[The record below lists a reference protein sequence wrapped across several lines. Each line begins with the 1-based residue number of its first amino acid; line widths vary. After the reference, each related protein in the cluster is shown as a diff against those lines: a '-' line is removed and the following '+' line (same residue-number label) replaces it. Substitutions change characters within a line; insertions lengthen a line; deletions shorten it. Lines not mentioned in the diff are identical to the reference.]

1 MNAPAAAP
9 AASPLTP
16 PEVTRVV
23 LGLLLAM
30 FLAAIDQTIVAV
42 ALVSIGRDLGD
53 FDLLPWIVSGYLVAS
68 AVSTPVYGKLSDLY
82 GRRRLLSIAI
92 AIFFAASVL
101 CALAQSMPQLILFRV
116 LQGLGGGGLLALS
129 QATVADIAPGPERG
143 RYQGYLS
150 GVFAAAA
157 VAGPVLGGY
166 LTYYISW
173 RAIFW
178 LTVPLAT
185 AAFLISRR
193 AMARLPVRGVKR
205 PVDYPGAILL
215 AIGLTTVLIA
225 LTRIGQGYGWTAPS
239 TLLLAGVGSL
249 GLLLCALRERVAPE
263 PILPP
268 ELFTNRTVLLCCAV
282 SVLVFF
288 VLVGYS
294 VLLPIW
300 MQALGGAR
308 TDDVALRM
316 LPLTLTVPTGAFIGG
331 RTILRTAHCRPIML
345 LGAIVAAIGTVALA
359 VVPVDAYA
367 LGALAMGTVGLGI
380 GLTLPS
386 AIVDLQ
392 SAVPPEQMGIA
403 TAVSALFR
411 TLGGAIGIAILT
423 SVLFAQVRTSRGT
436 APGAALGSLTDVGA
450 EILHAGFQSAFVVG
464 VVAALLAVVVAFL
477 VPERSLLNPRT
488 DTPGTPHGPSIPSSE
503 RGSR

>member
-1 MNAPAAAP
+1 
-9 AASPLTP
+9 
-16 PEVTRVV
+16 
-23 LGLLLAM
+23 M

-82 GRRRLLSIAI
+82 GRRRLLSAAI

-193 AMARLPVRGVKR
+193 AMARLPVRGERR
-205 PVDYPGAILL
+205 PIDYPGALLL
-215 AIGLTTVLIA
+215 AVGLTAVLIA
-225 LTRIGQGYGWTAPS
+225 LTRIGQGYSWTAPS
-239 TLLLAGVGSL
+239 TRLLAGVGAL
-249 GLLLCALRERVAPE
+249 GLVLCAVRERVAAE

-268 ELFTNRTVLLCCAV
+268 ELFTNRTVVLCCVV

-288 VLVGYS
+288 VLVGNS

-316 LPLTLTVPTGAFIGG
+316 LPLTLTVPTGAFIAG
-331 RTILRTAHCRPIML
+331 RTILRTARCRPIML
-345 LGAIVAAIGTVALA
+345 VGAIIALAGTIALA
-359 VVPVDAYA
+359 VVPVESYVG
-367 LGALAMGTVGLGI
+367 GALAMGIVGMGI

-392 SAVPPEQMGIA
+392 SAVAPEQMGIA

-411 TLGGAIGIAILT
+411 TLGGALGIAILT
-423 SVLFAQVRTSRGT
+423 SVLFAEVRTARGI
-436 APGAALGSLTDVGA
+436 APGASLGSLADVGA
-450 EILHAGFQSAFVVG
+450 GILQAGFRGAFIVG
-464 VVAALLAVVVAFL
+464 IVAALLAVLVAFL
-477 VPERSLLNPRT
+477 LPDRSLIAARAGAVKTSTEAT
-488 DTPGTPHGPSIPSSE
+488 DSS
-503 RGSR
+503 S